1 MTRKLA
7 RIPTGWLL
15 PGDAPVNEG
24 DVYGYLDHNGSVLAP
39 AVLAGVSAL
48 MAAQRPDL
56 VGV

>member
-15 PGDAPVNEG
+15 LGDAPLNEG
-24 DVYGYLDHNGSVLAP
+24 EVSGYLDPDGSVLAL

-48 MAAQRPDL
+48 MAAQRRDL